1 MLQFDRTG
9 TTFDDAV
16 APRAAGPSAVRID
29 PPPSPAQL
37 VAAVAV
43 QEMRFSTGR
52 WGNPD
57 RPSAVAGAIRPRPAI
72 AVGTTPQNKGISRA
86 VDFNRLEAIGWF
98 GAKPQGNH
106 VRTASRL
113 RSEAC
118 PAKLGP
124 VQGALL

>member
-1 MLQFDRTG
+1 MALRMLQFDRTG

-16 APRAAGPSAVRID
+16 APRAAGPWAVRID

-57 RPSAVAGAIRPRPAI
+57 RPSAVAGAIRPR
-72 AVGTTPQNKGISRA
+72 RA
-86 VDFNRLEAIGWF
+86 CAGNPFAGKIPVRLQSESCGWVS
-98 GAKPQGNH
+98 APCAE
-106 VRTASRL
+106 RTL
-113 RSEAC
+113 RY
-118 PAKLGP
+118 
-124 VQGALL
+124 V